1 MASTDDQL
9 QAISE
14 AADALSDPE
23 WVAANPDDAKMLR
36 DAIRQWKFENPQASP
51 HAFTALPGGTSEL
64 NLEGPREP
72 DARQPAE
79 PPMRQKPGVA
89 GQLGA
94 AGLGVIEGATGVT
107 RESSVGPRQEAEM
120 ETGASGQP
128 ATGGPDIAPELRGTQ
143 WEQNLLAAE
152 EAAKAE
158 ELAAFD
164 DETRIAR
171 ALGNIGGVALGA
183 PGGAARLVSGVTPPV
198 ASLGRLG
205 QIAPRVAG
213 GAAAGGLVGGTMGES
228 PEDITTGAALG
239 GAGALVAP
247 AASALRGAL
256 MPSKLAPLV
265 GEIEAAGGQLG
276 RSTIRTIPQLSLKRG
291 VTSGQASVPGQLGLE
306 AVEKFNEAAR
316 IPLGHAIGGGIA
328 GQVLGGIS
336 PHISPATGLLMGILT
351 KPEAL
356 SARAVA
362 ALTSLS
368 QTGAV
373 TGAQLAAA
381 IENMSPADKAQIE
394 RLIEG
399 AKQTGGANAPNQP

>member
-1 MASTDDQL
+1 
-9 QAISE
+9 
-14 AADALSDPE
+14 
-23 WVAANPDDAKMLR
+23 
-36 DAIRQWKFENPQASP
+36 
-51 HAFTALPGGTSEL
+51 
-64 NLEGPREP
+64 
-72 DARQPAE
+72 
-79 PPMRQKPGVA
+79 MRQKPGVA

-247 AASALRGAL
+247 AAAALRGAL

-291 VTSGQASVPGQLGLE
+291 VTSGQASVPGQRGLE